1 MALQR
6 LLGREPSKASVATA
20 EEPASEETGFPS
32 WAISSL
38 MEWLGPFFHGG
49 GAAFDRPKRD
59 FLREAERNLRLQ
71 LDWRYGE
78 QGALESLASA
88 LEPDPELHVRLF
100 DFALRNITIGYLPR
114 DCEDAAQNLNQILH
128 ESGSVWCV
136 RGEGRWDRYHLERR
150 IDATS
155 SAALSSLASDG
166 TPDARHLA
174 EARRWAFG
182 QHPNPGKAYDEAVKA
197 VEAVAIPT
205 VLPNDPVATLG
216 KAIGELRSDPTKWTC
231 TFTRPTKDGM
241 DPVEV
246 VLAMLDMLWKNETER
261 HAPVVPITQ
270 EQAETA
276 VHVAIPL
283 VQMFRSGAIR
293 KR

>member
-6 LLGREPSKASVATA
+6 FLRREPAKPAVATA
-20 EEPASEETGFPS
+20 EEPASDETGFPN

-38 MEWLGPFFHGG
+38 LEWLRPFFHGE
-49 GAAFDRPKRD
+49 GASFDQPKRN
-59 FLREAERNLRLQ
+59 FLREAERNLRLR

-78 QGALESLASA
+78 QHAIESL
-88 LEPDPELHVRLF
+88 LTEVEHDPELQVRLF
-100 DFALRNITIGYLPR
+100 DFAVRNIRIGYMPFA
-114 DCEDAAQNLNQILH
+114 CEDAALDLDQILR

-136 RGEGRWDRYHLERR
+136 GGDRRRLQYHLERR

-155 SAALSSLASDG
+155 SDALSSLASDG

-197 VEAVAIPT
+197 VEAVAIPA
-205 VLPNDPVATLG
+205 VLPNDPIATLG
-216 KAIGELRSDPTKWTC
+216 KAIGELRNDPTKWTC
-231 TFTRPTKDGM
+231 TFTRSTKDGK

-246 VLAMLDMLWKNETER
+246 VIAMLDMLWRNETER

-270 EQAETA
+270 DQAESA

-283 VQMFRSGAIR
+283 VQMFRSGAL
-293 KR
+293 KKT

>member
-1 MALQR
+1 MR
-6 LLGREPSKASVATA
+6 RS
-20 EEPASEETGFPS
+20 
-32 WAISSL
+32 AI
-38 MEWLGPFFHGG
+38 FI
-49 GAAFDRPKRD
+49 
-59 FLREAERNLRLQ
+59 REAERNLRLR
-71 LDWRYGE
+71 LNWSYGE
-78 QGALESLASA
+78 RSATESMFAA
-88 LEPDPELHVRLF
+88 MERDPELLVRVF
-100 DFALRNITIGYLPR
+100 DFALRNIRIGYFPNA
-114 DCEDAAQNLNQILH
+114 CEDAALSLDQILH

-136 RGEGRWDRYHLERR
+136 RGDRRRLQYHLERR

-155 SAALSSLASDG
+155 SAALTSLAS
-166 TPDARHLA
+166 TTSPDARHLA

-205 VLPNDPVATLG
+205 VLPSDPSATLG
-216 KAIGELRSDPTKWTC
+216 KAIGELRNDPAKWAC
-231 TFTRPTKDGM
+231 TLTRPTKDGKN
-241 DPVEV
+241 PVEV
-246 VLAMLDMLWKNETER
+246 VIAMLDMLWKNETER

-283 VQMFRSGAIR
+283 VQMFRSGAIK